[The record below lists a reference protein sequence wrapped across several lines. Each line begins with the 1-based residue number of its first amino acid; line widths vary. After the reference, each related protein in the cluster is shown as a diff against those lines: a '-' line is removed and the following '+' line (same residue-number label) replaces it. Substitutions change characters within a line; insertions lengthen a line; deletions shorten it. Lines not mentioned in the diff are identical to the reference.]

1 MPTGKEG
8 VCLVCK
14 GQESQSGL
22 SGKNKQGAG
31 RCEKQWEEGQA
42 MEDHCFDSEW
52 DGNPL

>member
-14 GQESQSGL
+14 GQESQSGP

-31 RCEKQWEEGQA
+31 RCEKQ
-42 MEDHCFDSEW
+42 
-52 DGNPL
+52 